1 MTLLECELLTGRTHQ
16 IRVHLAQA
24 GFAILGDQKY
34 GDFALNKLLQKMGHK
49 RMFLHAFQMEAMH
62 PVSGVP
68 MRIQSPLPE
77 EFERLERMLTASS
90 ESLKFK

>member
-34 GDFALNKLLQKMGHK
+34 GDFTLNKLLQKMGHK
-49 RMFLHAFQMEAMH
+49 RMFLHAFQMEAVH
-62 PVSGVP
+62 PVSGAP
-68 MRIQSPLPE
+68 LRIQSPLPE
-77 EFERLERMLTASS
+77 EFIRIERRLT
-90 ESLKFK
+90 ESAESFRFK